1 MGQNNPPFLK
11 LSNYVFCHNDSN
23 TKAANNL
30 RTLKAEAGDCDV
42 KVMLHSK
49 ILSPNENNRNVPEA
63 KINDV
68 TFITEKFLVSHSKG
82 QAG

>member
-1 MGQNNPPFLK
+1 MLIISG
-11 LSNYVFCHNDSN
+11 LSR
-23 TKAANNL
+23 L
-30 RTLKAEAGDCDV
+30 RQGDCDI

-49 ILSPNENNRNVPEA
+49 ILSQNENNRKIPEA

-68 TFITEKFLVSHSKG
+68 TFITVSVFPHFIFLVSHSKG

>member
-1 MGQNNPPFLK
+1 MYFVTMTAIQK
-11 LSNYVFCHNDSN
+11 LPIISSLSR
-23 TKAANNL
+23 L
-30 RTLKAEAGDCDV
+30 RQGDCDV